1 MKILMVAP
9 RFSPKSGG
17 GGYVIT
23 NNLLKELIKRDN
35 EVELWTSDYGIAI
48 NYLLKDSPVDVIP
61 FHTLVTL
68 MGFHITPLLSRYANL
83 SFRMENW
90 EMDILDSIHIVH
102 KQFDVI
108 HLQGCRTFQNIV
120 VSHYARK
127 YKIPYIVDAHG
138 FPIQGS
144 WLHKLVLKTFDLLFA
159 NKIVRGAKYCIAE
172 TEVGK
177 QEYLRAGVKE
187 ERIKI
192 IPCPYDLSIFD
203 NLPEKGEFREKY
215 KILSRYK
222 IIGFLGGL
230 DRIKGLDFLVEAF
243 AKLREGRER
252 DDLVLVLAG
261 TDMGFKKELDVQI
274 ERLSIKDRVIFTGY
288 ISGRDKLEYLV
299 DREVCVFPS
308 RAEQG
313 LPFAALEAIMCG
325 VPIIVSD
332 GTGATEDVRVMKG
345 GIISD
350 SDANNISF
358 NINNLLSNDDL
369 RSYLVKNGQEWIR
382 KNLSLEEKVK
392 DYERVYEDVKGSY
405 YSICR

>member
-23 NNLLKELIKRDN
+23 NNLCKELVKNRHS
-35 EVELWTSDYGIAI
+35 VEIWCSDYEFGEVK
-48 NYLLKDSPVDVIP
+48 YP
-61 FHTLVTL
+61 FNAYPFGTLCTL
-68 MGFHITPLLSRYANL
+68 MGFHITPNLIKYSRMFVNMAGKNEKFGTNL
-83 SFRMENW
+83 SIF
-90 EMDILDSIHIVH
+90 
-102 KQFDVI
+102 KPFDVI

-144 WLHKLVLKTFDLLFA
+144 FFHKLILRTFDFFFA
-159 NKIVRGAKYCIAE
+159 NKIVRGAEYCIAE
-172 TEVGK
+172 TEVGE

-203 NLPEKGEFREKY
+203 DLPSKGIFKIKY
-215 KILSRYK
+215 GLANKR

-230 DRIKGLDFLVEAF
+230 DRIKGLDFLVDAF
-243 AKLREGRER
+243 AKIKER
-252 DDLVLVLAG
+252 KDLVLVLAG
-261 TDMGFKKELDVQI
+261 TDMGFKKELDEQI
-274 ERLSIKDRVIFTGY
+274 ERLDIKDRVIFTGY

-299 DREVCVFPS
+299 DCDVCVFPS

-325 VPIIVSD
+325 VPIIVNA
-332 GTGATEDVRVMKG
+332 GTGSMEDVRKMG
-345 GIISD
+345 CGLISNPD
-350 SDANNISF
+350 MLHIH
-358 NINNLLSNDDL
+358 IGRMLDL
-369 RSYLVKNGQEWIR
+369 RVGFGDECVKSGQDYIR
-382 KNLSLEEKVK
+382 KNLSMSEQVKKYEEIYNQVK
-392 DYERVYEDVKGSY
+392 
-405 YSICR
+405 